1 MALDADLAV
10 VPQENSTFGAVIETY
25 DSLKLPSTGT
35 HTFVSGAISIGIQH
49 CLIVLNGVKL
59 EDIETVM
66 SHEQV
71 R

>member
-1 MALDADLAV
+1 MTSDTDLAV

-25 DSLKLPSTGT
+25 DSLKLPSTGM
-35 HTFVSGAISIGIQH
+35 HIFVSGAISIGIRH
-49 CLIVLNGVKL
+49 CLIVLNGVKF
-59 EDIETVM
+59 EDIEIVM